1 MLRGAGFPARNVDRL
16 ASRDLGRAVAALFEA
31 EQSVGRA
38 RADALDALRAAIS
51 AQPQPVPAAYRR
63 AWRHVVNGRRAEA
76 PAPEL
81 REVLAAVEHSK
92 DAVATARADLAR
104 IFTAASE
111 HANNVVREI
120 AAEPRFREA
129 VTWQNRTALR
139 TGIDA
144 VLGPSGGRVDPRHG
158 ELVARY
164 YTRYCTKND
173 TIGFFGPVGWATLSD
188 AAQSVTVRPGPRLVG
203 RRETH
208 LEQWAIDALVETI
221 AKDGALE
228 PWIAPRRL
236 PFVTIAGAHVRSPLG
251 GGGRLPAER
260 VALLR
265 ASDGST
271 PAREVA
277 AALIRD
283 RLFASEHDVFAALH
297 ELRDHG
303 LIAWQLELPLGWEP
317 ESELSAQLARIAD
330 PAVRTR
336 AAQPLAEL
344 GRARARVAAAAGDA
358 VQLDAALAALE
369 GTFTSLTGRPA
380 TCSPGAMYAART
392 LVFEDTVRDIDVAI
406 GRDVLAELAGPLA
419 LVLTS
424 LRWLTL
430 EIARRYAVAF
440 SELHAA
446 LAAGTGS
453 RKVSLVDFWFRATR
467 LLFGTER
474 PVDAAAADFH
484 ERWSRVLRIDDGAH
498 RTSYTSAQLDG
509 VVHELFAA
517 PGPGWP
523 EARYHS
529 PDIMI
534 AARGVDAIRRGD
546 YTLVLGEV
554 HVAMCTI
561 DAACVVAKHPTPD
574 ELHRA
579 AALDV
584 PESRVLPALPKDTS
598 RANVRTS
605 RGIVNPKDL
614 HVEVGP
620 FLAKA
625 PRDRVVALAELVVVE
640 RGDRLVVT
648 NASGSIAIDVVD
660 FFGDTLSVVAA
671 DAASALGQA
680 RTAAHRPRIAID
692 RLVIQRETWSV
703 AAAELVVAGPR
714 DQQYIAIRRWA
725 HEHGLPRR
733 VFVKSPLETKPTFV
747 DLDSPISVHL
757 LAKTARRASEAGEHQ
772 RTLVFTEMLPDLDEL
787 WLPDADGELYT
798 AELRVVAV
806 DGEPPRGGS
815 S

>member
-1 MLRGAGFPARNVDRL
+1 
-16 ASRDLGRAVAALFEA
+16 
-31 EQSVGRA
+31 
-38 RADALDALRAAIS
+38 
-51 AQPQPVPAAYRR
+51 
-63 AWRHVVNGRRAEA
+63 
-76 PAPEL
+76 
-81 REVLAAVEHSK
+81 
-92 DAVATARADLAR
+92 
-104 IFTAASE
+104 
-111 HANNVVREI
+111 VREI

-129 VTWQNRTALR
+129 ITWQNRAALR

-144 VLGPSGGRVDPRHG
+144 VLGRPRGRDDPRHG

-188 AAQSVTVRPGPRLVG
+188 AADPLTVRPGPGLVT

-208 LEQWAIDALVETI
+208 FEQWAIDAIVETI
-221 AKDGALE
+221 ANDAAHE

-236 PFVTIAGAHVRSPLG
+236 PFVTIAGDDVRSPLG
-251 GGGRLPAER
+251 GGGRLPPEQ

-265 ASDGST
+265 ASDGRT

-277 AALIRD
+277 AALVRD
-283 RLFASEHDVFAALH
+283 TVFSSEDGVFAALR
-297 ELRDHG
+297 ELRERG
-303 LIAWQLELPLGWEP
+303 LIAWRLELSLGWEP
-317 ESELSAQLARIAD
+317 ERELTAQLERIGDA
-330 PAVRTR
+330 AVRAR
-336 AAQPLAEL
+336 ATQPLAEL
-344 GRARARVAAAAGDA
+344 SRAHARVAAAAGDA
-358 VQLDAALAALE
+358 AELDAALAALAA
-369 GTFTSLTGRPA
+369 TFTSLTGKPA

-406 GRDVLAELAGPLA
+406 GRDVLAELGGPLA
-419 LVLTS
+419 LLLTS
-424 LRWLTL
+424 LRWLTF
-430 EIARRYAVAF
+430 EIARRYAAAF
-440 SELHAA
+440 GELHAT
-446 LAAGTGS
+446 LAASTGS
-453 RKVSLVDFWFRATR
+453 RTVSLVDFWFRATR
-467 LLFGTER
+467 LLFGVKR
-474 PVDAAAADFH
+474 PVDAAAAEFH
-484 ERWSRVLRIDDGAH
+484 ERWARALRIDDHA
-498 RTSYTSAQLDG
+498 RLASYTSAQLAG
-509 VVHELFAA
+509 SVRELFAA

-529 PDIMI
+529 PDVMI

-546 YTLVLGEV
+546 YALVLGEV

-561 DAACVVAKHPTPD
+561 DAACVVAKHPAPD

-579 AALDV
+579 AALDI
-584 PESRVLPALPKDTS
+584 PEPRVLPALPKDTS

-605 RGIVNPKDL
+605 RGIVSPKDL

-625 PRDRVVALAELVVVE
+625 PRDRVVALSELVVVE

-648 NASGSIAIDVVD
+648 NDSGSIAIDVVD
-660 FFGDTLSVVAA
+660 FFGDTLSVIAA
-671 DAASALGQA
+671 DAASAIGQPRSA
-680 RTAAHRPRIAID
+680 THRPRIAID

-703 AAAELVVAGPR
+703 AAAELVAAGPR
-714 DQQYIAIRRWA
+714 EQQFLAIRRWA

-772 RTLVFTEMLPDLDEL
+772 QTLAFSEMLPDLDEL

-806 DGEPPRGGS
+806 DGRPPRGGAS
-815 S
+815 